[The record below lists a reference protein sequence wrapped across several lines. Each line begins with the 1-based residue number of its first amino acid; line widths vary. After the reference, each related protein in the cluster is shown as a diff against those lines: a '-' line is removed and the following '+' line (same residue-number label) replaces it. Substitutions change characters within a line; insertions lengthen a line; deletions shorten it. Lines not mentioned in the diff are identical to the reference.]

1 MLVDEGAFP
10 VDAAV
15 EELRRD
21 LDRAAHLVAAVRGP
35 HRVSEAWRRAVGR
48 LHAVAREFRRLD
60 HEIGPARERL
70 AGIVVVEMHEQ
81 WWKPG

>member
-1 MLVDEGAFP
+1 MLVDERAFP

-35 HRVSEAWRRAVGR
+35 HRVGEARRMAVGR
-48 LHAVAREFRRLD
+48 LHAVARKFRRLD
-60 HEIGPARERL
+60 HEFSPAREM
-70 AGIVVVEMHEQ
+70 AGRDRCRRNARTR
-81 WWKPG
+81 WKSG